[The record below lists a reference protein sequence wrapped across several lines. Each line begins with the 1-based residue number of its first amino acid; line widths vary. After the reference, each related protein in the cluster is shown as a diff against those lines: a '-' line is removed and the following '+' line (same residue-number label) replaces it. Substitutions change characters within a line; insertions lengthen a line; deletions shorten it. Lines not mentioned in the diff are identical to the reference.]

1 MLRSRTRLFVFGLI
15 SFAITA
21 ALFQWNGRSAANAK
35 DGGLLGV
42 EGVLTSVNLTAGTV
56 TIRTRRMQDVI
67 IATNAATKI
76 ERNDRRATL
85 AMFQL
90 GDRVEAK
97 LGSAMSNVAIKVEA
111 EGP

>member
-1 MLRSRTRLFVFGLI
+1 MLCSRIRQVVFGLT
-15 SFAITA
+15 SLVITA
-21 ALFQWNGRSAANAK
+21 ALMQWNGYSAANAK
-35 DGGLLGV
+35 DGGLVGV
-42 EGVLTSVNLTAGTV
+42 EGVLTSVNPTAGTV

-67 IATNAATKI
+67 IATNTATKI

-97 LGSAMSNVAIKVEA
+97 LASAMSNVAVKVEA